1 MSQGNLLSLSM
12 YRLRF
17 LVIEVFKCVTNNNPK
32 YLNALFDK
40 KTSHY
45 ELRNTDL
52 LNQDKFSTMKYGY
65 RSFAYYGAKLWN
77 SLPVEIKKS
86 PNLYIFKQN
95 VNIWCRTDAA
105 KKLEIC

>member
-1 MSQGNLLSLSM
+1 
-12 YRLRF
+12 
-17 LVIEVFKCVTNNNPK
+17 
-32 YLNALFDK
+32 
-40 KTSHY
+40 
-45 ELRNTDL
+45 
-52 LNQDKFSTMKYGY
+52 MKYGY